1 MQNNQTGKRAS
12 VTVIGMGP
20 MGQALAGAFLQNG
33 HPVTVWNRT
42 AGKADALVARGA
54 TLAQTVRDAI
64 EASPLIVICVLDYHA
79 VEAILGR
86 EGEALRGKALVN
98 LTADSPDRA
107 RTMAAWAAE
116 RGIDYLDG
124 AIMTPT
130 PTIGTPSAVVLYSG
144 TKEVYAAHQA
154 TLASIGG
161 SASYLGEDHGRAA
174 AFDVSLL
181 DLFWTT
187 MSGYAHA
194 LALARA
200 ENISP
205 KEFARYAQG
214 IVAILPAIMDYMAE
228 HVEEASYPGDK
239 SNITSAA
246 AGMDHIIHAAKSN
259 GIDASVLSAAR
270 AIAQQ
275 AIDAGY
281 GNDDFSRLTELLQ
294 RKPLA

>member
-1 MQNNQTGKRAS
+1 MENNQTSKRSS

-42 AGKADALVARGA
+42 AGKADAVVARGA

-64 EASPLIVICVLDYHA
+64 EASPLVVICVLDYHA
-79 VEAILGR
+79 VEAILGH
-86 EGEALRGKALVN
+86 EGEALSGKTLVN

-107 RTMAAWAAE
+107 RSMAKWAAD

-130 PTIGTPSAVVLYSG
+130 PTIGTPAAVVLYSG
-144 TKEVYAAHQA
+144 SEAVYSVHQP

-161 SASYLGEDHGRAA
+161 TASYLGDDHGRAA

-187 MSGYAHA
+187 MSGYVHA

-205 KEFARYAQG
+205 REFARYAQG
-214 IVAILPAIMDYMAE
+214 IVAILPDIMEYMAE
-228 HVEEASYPGDK
+228 HVEEDSFPGDK
-239 SNITSAA
+239 SNLNSAA
-246 AGMDHIIHAAKSN
+246 AGMEHIIHAAKHN
-259 GIDASVLSAAR
+259 GIDASVLSAAY
-270 AIAQQ
+270 AIARQ

-281 GNDDFSRLTELLQ
+281 GMDAFSRLTDQL
-294 RKPLA
+294 